1 MQEAL
6 ILFESMCNSRW
17 FTKTALIL
25 FLNKMD
31 LFKRKLGSSP
41 ISKYFSD
48 YDGDPT
54 NLEIASKFFLNKF
67 LGLNRNPKKVITPR
81 MPVTVAV
88 G

>member
-6 ILFESMCNSRW
+6 ILFESMCNSHW

-31 LFKRKLGSSP
+31 LFKRKLESSP
-41 ISKYFSD
+41 ISRYFPE
-48 YDGDPT
+48 YDGECT
-54 NLEIASKFFLNKF
+54 NVDAASRFFQSKFLA
-67 LGLNRNPKKVITPR
+67 LNRNPKKVITPR
-81 MPVTVAV
+81 MHVTVAV

>member
-6 ILFESMCNSRW
+6 ILFESMSNSRW

-31 LFKRKLGSSP
+31 LFKKKLESSP

-48 YDGDPT
+48 YEGDCT
-54 NLEIASKFFLNKF
+54 NIDVASRFFQDKF
-67 LGLNRNPKKVITPR
+67 LRLNRNPNKVITLR
-81 MPVTVAV
+81 MPMSVATN
-88 G
+88 

>member
-6 ILFESMCNSRW
+6 ILFESMSNSRW

-31 LFKRKLGSSP
+31 LFKAKLESSP
-41 ISKYFSD
+41 ISKYFPD
-48 YDGDPT
+48 CEGDCT
-54 NLEIASKFFLNKF
+54 NLDVASKFFQTKF
-67 LGLNRNPKKVITPR
+67 LGLNRNPNKVTTPR
-81 MPVTVAV
+81 MPMTVAE